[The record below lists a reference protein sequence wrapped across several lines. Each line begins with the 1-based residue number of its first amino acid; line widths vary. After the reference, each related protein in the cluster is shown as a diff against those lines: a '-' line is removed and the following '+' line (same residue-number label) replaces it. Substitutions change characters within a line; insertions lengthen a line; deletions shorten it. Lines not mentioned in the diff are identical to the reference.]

1 MYMCLLNPVVKYTG
15 SQVHQNNNSKIT
27 ILNKHQLQVGA
38 TAFLSLFSLVGI
50 MFYGLPFFF
59 DFWIKEFGWTRA
71 TITSGGAVGKVVIG
85 PLFGFVAGW
94 VIDKFGPR
102 RLMLTGI

>member
-1 MYMCLLNPVVKYTG
+1 
-15 SQVHQNNNSKIT
+15 
-27 ILNKHQLQVGA
+27 LNKHQFQVGA

-71 TITSGGAVGKVVIG
+71 TITSGSAVGKVIIG

-102 RLMLTGI
+102 RLMLTGILLGGVA